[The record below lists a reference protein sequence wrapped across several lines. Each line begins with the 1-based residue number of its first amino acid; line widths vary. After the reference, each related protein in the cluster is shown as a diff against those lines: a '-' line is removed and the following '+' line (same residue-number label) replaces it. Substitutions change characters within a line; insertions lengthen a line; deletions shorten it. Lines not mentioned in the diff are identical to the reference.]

1 MGNSLQQKDEW
12 FEARRGKFTGSNF
25 KYILNKGRGKDF
37 TEQGYTYIRK
47 VVAERMGSFEIQSTN
62 KACDW
67 GNDNEQ
73 LAINEYESATGLTVE
88 ETGFVLHPSYDF
100 AGCSVD
106 GLIVGEK
113 GIVEVKNPY
122 NPANYIRYATDEAYI
137 LKEHGSQI
145 YGNMW
150 VMESEYCDFI
160 AYDKRNK
167 KMPIFIKR
175 FYRDDDKISKI
186 QERVLLAES
195 VVQDM
200 LNNLLSNDCEF

>member
-1 MGNSLQQKDEW
+1 MSNALQQNDEW
-12 FEARRGKFTGSNF
+12 FKARRGKFTGSCF
-25 KYILNKGRGKDF
+25 KYLVNKGRGKDF

-47 VVAERMGSFEIQSTN
+47 VVAERMGSYEIQTSN

-73 LAINEYESATGLTVE
+73 LAIDEYESLTGLTLE
-88 ETGFVLHPSYDF
+88 EAGFTLHDSYDF
-100 AGCSVD
+100 VGCSVD
-106 GLIVGEK
+106 GDIVGEK

-122 NPANYIRYATDEAYI
+122 NPANYIRYCTDESYI

-150 VMESEYCDFI
+150 VKESDYCDFI
-160 AYDKRNK
+160 AFDKRNEIA
-167 KMPIFIKR
+167 PIFIKR
-175 FYRDDDKISKI
+175 FYRDEDKINKI

-195 VVQDM
+195 VAKSM
-200 LNNLLSNDCEF
+200 LESIIKNDVEF